1 VSTTRDLLAAGR
13 TNEAIAHRATQP
25 PPKRRFRMPGDEGPV
40 MDLLNGLYPHELEGR
55 IIALRHVTVVPI
67 KMTSAYAYDCIVVAS
82 DHDAYPVGGYLL
94 SIPVAELG
102 SGTLHDGPRPTGDP
116 ASDETGD
123 EDGDGP
129 VSDED
134 FAAFAEGAG
143 FDPQLPEPT
152 DDELVALHGPST
164 ETLEDHLDRWE
175 ADSGGLTRHLAEVHG
190 IDSPYDR
197 PPVDAGGWEVLDSLH
212 RHAHA
217 GDADA

>member
-1 VSTTRDLLAAGR
+1 MSTTRDLLAAGR
-13 TNEAIAHRATQP
+13 TTEAIAHRATQP
-25 PPKRRFRMPGDEGPV
+25 PPTRRFRMPGDGGPV
-40 MDLLNGLYPHELEGR
+40 MELPNDLYPHELEGR

-94 SIPVAELG
+94 SVPVAELG
-102 SGTLHDGPRPTGDP
+102 SGTIHDGPRPVGAP
-116 ASDETGD
+116 PD
-123 EDGDGP
+123 EDDAPDEGP
-129 VSDED
+129 VTDDE

-143 FDPQLPEPT
+143 FDPQLADPT

-164 ETLEDHLDRWE
+164 ETLSDHLDRWE

-190 IDSPYDR
+190 IDSPFER
-197 PPVDAGGWEVLDSLH
+197 PPFDAGGWEHLDSLH